1 MGTLDMLFGGNNSGD
16 EEFSQGDTVMVKFNL
31 KVETVISKKGDYYVV
46 KLKRDNGEEYYE
58 SYYANE
64 LSKY

>member
-1 MGTLDMLFGGNNSGD
+1 MGILDMLLGTNNNND
-16 EEFSQGDTVMVKFNL
+16 EEFNLGDTVMVKFNL
-31 KVETVISKKGDYYVV
+31 KVGIVISKKGDYYTV

-58 SYYANE
+58 SYYSNE

>member
-1 MGTLDMLFGGNNSGD
+1 MGILDLLFGGSNSSDG
-16 EEFSQGDTVMVKFNL
+16 EFDVGDTVMVDFNL
-31 KVETVISKKGDYYVV
+31 KVGTVISKKGDYYTV
-46 KLKRDNGEEYYE
+46 KLKRDNGKEYYE

>member
-1 MGTLDMLFGGNNSGD
+1 
-16 EEFSQGDTVMVKFNL
+16 MVDFNL
-31 KVETVISKKGDYYVV
+31 KVGTVISKKGDYYTV

-58 SYYANE
+58 SYYGNE

>member
-1 MGTLDMLFGGNNSGD
+1 MGFLDWLLGSSNSSD
-16 EEFSQGDTVMVKFNL
+16 EEFRLGDTVMVKFNL
-31 KVETVISKKGDYYVV
+31 KVGTIIAKKGDYYTV

-58 SYYANE
+58 SYYGNE